1 MRKKV
6 KRRNLSLA
14 GWHTQQSRRRV
25 EAAQT
30 HFYFSRGG
38 FSQRKGGHTTTK
50 VLIS

>member
-30 HFYFSRGG
+30 HFYFSGGG
-38 FSQRKGGHTTTK
+38 FLSKERWAHYY
-50 VLIS
+50 